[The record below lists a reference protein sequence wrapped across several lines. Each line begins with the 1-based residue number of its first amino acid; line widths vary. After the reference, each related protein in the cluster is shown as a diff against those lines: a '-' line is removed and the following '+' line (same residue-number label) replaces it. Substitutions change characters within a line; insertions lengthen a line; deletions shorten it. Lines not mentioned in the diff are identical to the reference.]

1 MTMASIIITGGNAGI
16 GYYMTKQFLED
27 GHCVAVLDVNTDKLE
42 ALERDFS
49 EALVVCTGDASEE
62 ADVARC
68 VTKAKGLWGGVDIA
82 VHNAC
87 VCVFA
92 PFDKTTETDLK
103 RVHDVN
109 FGGAVNMARWTLP
122 AMKRQKS
129 GRLCFV
135 SSGVGVTG
143 FEGLSAY
150 ASSKGA
156 IEALARCLDLECDGT
171 GVSVCLLHP
180 PLTRTASSSPLP
192 VPPQMMADP
201 EKVGRSLARRIS
213 DRGFIIGHSAGQRLM
228 TRLTYLFPRRMG
240 RFLCHMT
247 RRAQEENKKSLA
259 VGPSKDSSSKS
270 KRSTAANIERHRSTD
285 S

>member
-1 MTMASIIITGGNAGI
+1 MASIIITGGNAGI

-27 GHCVAVLDVNTDKLE
+27 GHCVAVLDVNTDLLE
-42 ALERDFS
+42 ALEREYND
-49 EALVVCTGDASEE
+49 ALVICAGDAADE

-68 VTKAKGLWGGVDIA
+68 VSTAKGLWGGVDIA

-92 PFDKTTETDLK
+92 PFEKTSETDLK

-109 FGGAVNMARWTLP
+109 FGGAVNLARWALP

-143 FEGLSAY
+143 FDGLSAY

-156 IEALARCLDLECDGT
+156 IEALARCLDLECEGT
-171 GVSVCLLHP
+171 GVSVRLLQP

-192 VPPQMMADP
+192 VPPQVMADP
-201 EKVGRSLARRIS
+201 EKVGRSLARHIS
-213 DRGFIIGHSAGQRLM
+213 DKRFIIGHSTGQRMM
-228 TRLTYLFPRRMG
+228 TRLAYLCPRRMG
-240 RFLCHMT
+240 RMLSRMT
-247 RRAQEENKKSLA
+247 RRAEMDNKKDPDFGQGQDNRA
-259 VGPSKDSSSKS
+259 K
-270 KRSTAANIERHRSTD
+270 KRTITASTERRRSID
-285 S
+285 N

>member
-1 MTMASIIITGGNAGI
+1 MASIIITGGNDGI

-42 ALERDFS
+42 TLEQEFDG
-49 EALVVCTGDASEE
+49 AMVVMAGDAADE

-68 VTKAKGLWGGVDIA
+68 VTKVKGLWGGVDIA
-82 VHNAC
+82 IHNAC

-92 PFDKTTETDLK
+92 PFEKTSEADQK
-103 RVHDVN
+103 RVYDVN
-109 FGGAVNMARWTLP
+109 FGGAVNLARWALLP
-122 AMKRQKS
+122 MKKQKS

-143 FEGLSAY
+143 FDGLSAY

-156 IEALARCLDLECDGT
+156 IEALARCLDLECAGT
-171 GVSVCLLHP
+171 GVSVHLLHP

-201 EKVGRSLARRIS
+201 EKVGRALARRIS
-213 DRGFIIGHSAGQRLM
+213 NRGFIIAPSSGQRLM
-228 TRLTYLFPRRMG
+228 LWLTYHLPRQMG
-240 RFLCHMT
+240 RLLSRMT
-247 RRAQEENKKSLA
+247 RRAQESHKKSPA
-259 VGPSKDSSSKS
+259 VVPDKDHRVK
-270 KRSTAANIERHRSTD
+270 KKSTAEPDQDHRAKK
-285 S
+285 